1 MIVYNYKEYPDEE
14 RLSKMT
20 LEELKAEIKRLE
32 EENKKLKEWPKVE

>member
-1 MIVYNYKEYPDEE
+1 MIVYNYKEYSDEE

-20 LEELKAEIKRLE
+20 LEELKAEIKKLE